1 MLKLLPLKHFLLTI
15 SLLLFCVSSS
25 YSQVQEIRTLQKKL
39 PQLKD
44 SVAYVN
50 SINRI
55 GMLMHLK
62 SPDSSLVY
70 AMNARAIAGRIEY
83 KKGIVDAE
91 NVIGIALA
99 LKGLNREATKIFGDV
114 LASYEAMGDKPNTAQ
129 LYMNFASVQ
138 MQLGNP
144 TRAIDYSRKAL
155 AIGRE
160 IPNDSIMAKV
170 YANYCIANPEL
181 FEDSVKYY
189 IGRSNKIAEKLNDE
203 EVLIGNKQIL
213 ALFYLRKGL
222 GTMALPLLESSLQE
236 ARAAKLER
244 LQLGALNFLGE
255 YHGNSGNPALAM
267 QYMEEQFALIEANGY
282 DELKA
287 PILMSML
294 RFAKM
299 TGASQKEKEI
309 SEKIIAAQ
317 MQRMVSLE
325 KFVGDYVHYN
335 QIQENNRN
343 LERSQ
348 KVSRQTIII
357 LGAFSIVFVILS
369 LLLWRA
375 YRKIRRDSKKKAALY
390 DIIDKKNASLEE
402 ADSMK
407 SNLVS
412 ILAHD
417 FRSPLISTLYMV
429 RMLQKDMELT
439 ESEKDT
445 FYSTITDDINGIL
458 ENFDATLQW
467 IKRQLGE
474 FKINPEPVNIR
485 ELLDEVVSGYSMQLK
500 EKNITVINKAPE
512 AIMAQSDKEMLQFV
526 NRNLLSNALK
536 FSPES
541 KTIVLDAAQHNAEI
555 VISVEDEGTGLSP
568 AQLEKL
574 FSISSKGG
582 SLHDGAGIALSFSK
596 DFIVKLGGRIW
607 AENRE
612 DGGSLFSY
620 AVPSKN

>member
-1 MLKLLPLKHFLLTI
+1 MLKVLPLKYFLFAT
-15 SLLLFCVSSS
+15 SLFLFCLSSS
-25 YSQVQEIRTLQKKL
+25 YSQVHEIRVLQNKL
-39 PQLKD
+39 PHLKD
-44 SVAYVN
+44 SIAYVN
-50 SINRI
+50 SVNRI

-70 AMNARAIAGRIEY
+70 AMNARAIAGRIGY
-83 KKGIVDAE
+83 KKGAVDAE

-99 LKGLNREATKIFGDV
+99 LKGLNREAAKIFGEV
-114 LASYEAMGDKPNTAQ
+114 LASYEAMGDRPNTAQ
-129 LYMNFASVQ
+129 LYMNFASIQ
-138 MQLGNP
+138 MQLGNAN
-144 TRAIDYSRKAL
+144 RAIDYSRKAL
-155 AIGRE
+155 EIGKE
-160 IPNDSIMAKV
+160 IPNDSIMSKV
-170 YANYCIANPEL
+170 YANYCIANPML

-189 IGRSNKIAEKLNDE
+189 LGRSNKIAEKLKDE

-213 ALFYLRKGL
+213 ALYYLRRGL
-222 GTMALPLLESSLQE
+222 GAMALPLLENSLKE
-236 ARAAKLER
+236 ARTAKLER
-244 LQLGALNFLGE
+244 LQLGSLNFLGE
-255 YHGNSGNPALAM
+255 YYGGIGNPKLAL
-267 QYMEEQFALIEANGY
+267 QYMEEQVALAEANGY

-287 PILMSML
+287 PVLMSMF
-294 RFAKM
+294 RYAKM
-299 TGASQKEKEI
+299 TDDSVKEKEI

-317 MQRMVSLE
+317 MQRLASLE

-335 QIQENNRN
+335 QLQENNRN
-343 LERSQ
+343 LEHSQ
-348 KVSRQTIII
+348 KVSRQTILI
-357 LGAFSIVFVILS
+357 LASFSLLCTVLA

-390 DIIDKKNASLEE
+390 DIIDKKNVSLEE

-439 ESEKDT
+439 ESEKNT

-500 EKNITVINKAPE
+500 EKNITVINNAPE
-512 AIMAQSDKEMLQFV
+512 AIMAESDKEMLQFV

-541 KTIVLDAAQHNAEI
+541 KTIVLDAAQRNTEI

-582 SLHDGAGIALSFSK
+582 SMHDGAGIALSFSK

-607 AENRE
+607 AENKE
-612 DGGSLFSY
+612 AGGSLFSY

>member
-1 MLKLLPLKHFLLTI
+1 MPRLVPLKYVLLATSFVLF
-15 SLLLFCVSSS
+15 SLSS
-25 YSQVQEIRTLQKKL
+25 YSQTQEIRSIQKKL
-39 PQLKD
+39 PHVKD
-44 SVAYVN
+44 SISYVN

-70 AMNARAIAGRIEY
+70 AMNARAVAGRIGY
-83 KKGIVDAE
+83 KKGAVDAE

-99 LKGLNREATKIFGDV
+99 LKGLNREANKIFGEV
-114 LASYEAMGDKPNTAQ
+114 LASYEAMGDRPNTAQ
-129 LYMNFASVQ
+129 LYMNFASIQ

-144 TRAIDYSRKAL
+144 KRAIEYSRKAL
-155 AIGRE
+155 EIGRE
-160 IPNDSIMAKV
+160 IPNDSIMSKV

-181 FEDSVKYY
+181 FEDSVQYY
-189 IGRSNKIAEKLNDE
+189 LGRSNKIAERLKDE
-203 EVLIGNKQIL
+203 QVLIGNKQIL
-213 ALFYLRKGL
+213 ALFYLRRGL
-222 GTMALPLLESSLQE
+222 GTIALPLLESSLAE
-236 ARAAKLER
+236 ARTVKLER
-244 LQLGALNFLGE
+244 LQLVSLNFLGE
-255 YHGNSGNPALAM
+255 YYAGNGNPTLALH
-267 QYMEEQFALIEANGY
+267 YMEEQLKLAEANGY

-287 PILMSML
+287 PVLMSVL

-299 TGASQKEKEI
+299 LGNSEKEKEI
-309 SEKIIAAQ
+309 TEKIIAAQ

-348 KVSRQTIII
+348 KISRQTIAI
-357 LGAFSIVFVILS
+357 LGGFSLLCAALS

-375 YRKIRRDSKKKAALY
+375 FRKIRRDSKKKAALY

-429 RMLQKDMELT
+429 RLLERDTELT
-439 ESEKDT
+439 QADKDT
-445 FYSTITDDINGIL
+445 FYRTISDDINGIL

-474 FKINPEPVNIR
+474 FKINPEPVNMR
-485 ELLDEVVSGYSMQLK
+485 ELLDEAISGYSMQFK
-500 EKNITVINKAPE
+500 EKNITVINNAPE
-512 AIMAQSDKEMLQFV
+512 AILAESDKEMLQFV

-536 FSPES
+536 FSPEN
-541 KTIVLDAAQHNAEI
+541 KTIILDAAKQDSEI
-555 VISVEDEGTGLSP
+555 VISVEDEGTGLSN

-582 SLHDGAGIALSFSK
+582 TMHDGAGIALSFSK

-612 DGGSLFSY
+612 AGGSLFSY

>member
-15 SLLLFCVSSS
+15 SLLLFCLSSS

-44 SVAYVN
+44 SIAYVN

-189 IGRSNKIAEKLNDE
+189 IGRSNKIAEKLKDE

-255 YHGNSGNPALAM
+255 YYGNSGNPALAM

-287 PILMSML
+287 PILMSIL

-335 QIQENNRN
+335 QIQEKNRN

-512 AIMAQSDKEMLQFV
+512 AIMAESDKEMLQFV